1 MLLNILL
8 RGSCTLLIDV
18 VVIMS
23 NYLFTNSFTCLSP
36 HINAAFLTVA
46 AECHWAILL
55 LLLISA
61 KQEALLLNND
71 FSVTELLKTVRR
83 REGIEE

>member
-8 RGSCTLLIDV
+8 RGSCTLLIGV
-18 VVIMS
+18 VVIMI
-23 NYLFTNSFTCLSP
+23 NYLFTSSFTCLSP

-71 FSVTELLKTVRR
+71 FSVTELLKIARR
-83 REGIEE
+83 REDIEE

>member
-1 MLLNILL
+1 
-8 RGSCTLLIDV
+8 
-18 VVIMS
+18 
-23 NYLFTNSFTCLSP
+23 LFIS

-71 FSVTELLKTVRR
+71 FSVTELLKTVRS